1 MPQLSRAELFKIFGE
16 VLEMDPGKLNEQS
29 APANVEGWD
38 SAKSMEL
45 VVTIEEALDSQ
56 FTAEELDEM
65 VSVGTILDVLS
76 QRGALVKR

>member
-16 VLEMDPGKLNEQS
+16 VLEIDPGKLNDQS
-29 APANVEGWD
+29 APVNVEGWD

-45 VVTIEEALDSQ
+45 VVAIEEALDSQ

-65 VSVGTILDVLS
+65 VSVGAIRGILER
-76 QRGALVKR
+76 RGALANK